1 MFSLNHFF
9 QLSSSSGSAP
19 NKTNSA
25 KHLGQGFIT
34 RGRSISWKKENICH
48 LEAITSVSLLSC
60 KLNLPTDLIRPL
72 LVAKIARLF
81 DLSIRRS
88 DANWFLGRGKC
99 TVWPSSSNKKSLH
112 AILSGEHRKSLRKAT
127 YLFSRLVQEYFVF
140 AGLTNALKISSN
152 GSNRKDFPQLV
163 GPTIKMLLFFC
174 LPFIRAFLMA
184 QTKKYWFCCFSR
196 SFLRTWANAFL
207 CMFQHNQNSLLC
219 LLFAFWSCVTGL
231 AGARDTQMFSS
242 NFFFFSLDT
251 WLNLSKA
258 FFVFGDLMHS
268 KGVCPWL
275 CNTVKMYFSFII
287 YQ

>member
-60 KLNLPTDLIRPL
+60 KLNLPTDLIGPL

-88 DANWFLGRGKC
+88 DANWLLGRGKC

-184 QTKKYWFCCFSR
+184 QTKKYWLILLFLKIVFAHLSQCFSLHV
-196 SFLRTWANAFL
+196 STQSEFIALLIICILVLRDRFGRGTWHTNV
-207 CMFQHNQNSLLC
+207 
-219 LLFAFWSCVTGL
+219 LF
-231 AGARDTQMFSS
+231 
-242 NFFFFSLDT
+242 
-251 WLNLSKA
+251 
-258 FFVFGDLMHS
+258 
-268 KGVCPWL
+268 
-275 CNTVKMYFSFII
+275 
-287 YQ
+287 